1 MKIDPGF
8 INHWKT
14 ERLIAELG
22 AEGVVA
28 VLRLWGNAQIKR
40 QWKGLELTPRRLAME
55 TKWKADENHLFSIL
69 TDPDAPWLDLADDG
83 TYSIH
88 GFEEHQRQ
96 VIHLWNSSTKGGRP
110 KKVSPEPFSK
120 KEEDSSTSSSSY
132 PICEPN
138 GNHMVFAGEG
148 VDPMIA
154 QSMRIKRPTRDQ
166 AIAYG
171 KTIGIAPEV
180 SGYWWDKRE
189 SGSWIKGSGGGGRT
203 PIGPNWQADLSSS
216 RGWASED
223 AAKIKTTTPPPVR
236 RFIEED

>member
-40 QWKGLELTPRRLAME
+40 QWKGLELTPRRLALE
-55 TKWKADENHLFSIL
+55 TKWKTNEEHLFSVL

-88 GFEEHQRQ
+88 GFEEHQKQ
-96 VIHLWNSSTKGGRP
+96 VIHLWTSASKAGKP
-110 KKVSPEPFSK
+110 KRETPKNEEK
-120 KEEDSSTSSSSY
+120 KEKESSSYSSSY
-132 PICEPN
+132 PICETNEEQMFSN
-138 GNHMVFAGEG
+138 GGG
-148 VDPMIA
+148 VDG
-154 QSMRIKRPTRDQ
+154 SKTRNVRRPTQKQ
-166 AIAYG
+166 AMAYG
-171 KTIGIAPEV
+171 PTIGIPADHAAH
-180 SGYWWDKRE
+180 WWNKRE
-189 SGSWIKGSGGGGRT
+189 ANDWIKGSGGGGST
-203 PIGPNWQADLSSS
+203 PVGSNWQADLAAS
-216 RGWASED
+216 RGWI
-223 AAKIKTTTPPPVR
+223 AKEMADVKTTTPPPVR